1 MRKNEKT
8 IYLSQFE
15 AKVEDG
21 PVKFL
26 VLDAKYEEI
35 PTKNGKKEIVKIELE
50 LEELDKPESNKEV
63 KSINL
68 FVDYNPRGRFF
79 KFVNSALTA
88 LATISFQPSKLVGMK
103 GEAVLSHYTPKGSD
117 VAYAQLNDWVF
128 YKPNKI
134 VAEALAS
141 YQEDNDIDF
150 KSDKDGAKNV

>member
-1 MRKNEKT
+1 MRKNEET

-35 PTKNGKKEIVKIELE
+35 PTKNGKKEIVKIEME

-63 KSINL
+63 KSIDV

-88 LATISFQPSKLVGMK
+88 LATISFQPSQLVGMK
-103 GEAVLSHYTPKGSD
+103 VEAVLSHYTPKGSD
-117 VAYAQLNDWVF
+117 VAYAHLNDWVF
-128 YKPNKI
+128 YILNRI
-134 VAEALAS
+134 VAEALAC
-141 YQEDNDIDF
+141 YHDANELD
-150 KSDKDGAKNV
+150 VT

>member
-1 MRKNEKT
+1 MKKNEKT

-68 FVDYNPRGRFF
+68 FVDYNPRGLFF
-79 KFVNSALTA
+79 KFVNSALTS
-88 LATISFQPSKLVGMK
+88 LATISFQPSTLVGMK
-103 GEAVLSHYTPKGSD
+103 GVAVLSHYTPKRTA
-117 VAYAQLNDWVF
+117 VAYALLNACGLST
-128 YKPNKI
+128 PNKI
-134 VAEALAS
+134 VAEALVG
-141 YQEDNDIDF
+141 YQNDNDIDF
-150 KSDKDGAKNV
+150 KSDEDGAKN